1 MLEVKHLKR
10 IYRVKKAEPVYAL
23 NDISLKFP
31 EKGLVFIL
39 GKSGSGKSTLLNVMG
54 GLDVADEGEIII
66 DGKSSKDFSKGEMD
80 SYRNTY
86 LGFIF
91 QEYNILSDFNVKENI
106 ALALQLQHKKA
117 TDEEVEKILEQ
128 VDLAG
133 YGKRKPNELSGGQKQ
148 RVAIARALVKEPKI
162 IFADE
167 PTGALDSNTGKQ
179 VFDTLKNFQRINWLS
194 LFLMTVILL
203 SVMAIALLN

>member
-66 DGKSSKDFSKGEMD
+66 DG
-80 SYRNTY
+80 
-86 LGFIF
+86 L
-91 QEYNILSDFNVKENI
+91 
-106 ALALQLQHKKA
+106 
-117 TDEEVEKILEQ
+117 
-128 VDLAG
+128 
-133 YGKRKPNELSGGQKQ
+133 LSG
-148 RVAIARALVKEPKI
+148 
-162 IFADE
+162 
-167 PTGALDSNTGKQ
+167 
-179 VFDTLKNFQRINWLS
+179 VFDMFRCVKIRFSHREINHVNALSFQFATLLRHRQRGRWRQRLNS
-194 LFLMTVILL
+194 L
-203 SVMAIALLN
+203 